1 MAVPSPEKLTMV
13 AGGQEPLIQW
23 SASETAPLMDGAA
36 RQHRTVLADNAD
48 AEPPAARAN
57 SFCPPYS
64 VQSRWALA
72 LLVLL
77 TCGVKCASELPPAP
91 PPPWEVTALRA
102 WKALALVWSPIL
114 MWLVLIDPGAQ
125 ALGATS
131 GGGSDEAPP
140 QVVHCQHG
148 CAVASLPRTKHCKR
162 CHKCV
167 AGYDHHCLWLNTCVG
182 SRNYRP
188 WAAFVALLFVWNA
201 LGCGISWNALIRALP
216 VRSRQLAVGHRPAA
230 LLTGLGTGCT
240 ATWLLLLLA
249 LHLYLFY
256 RGLTTI
262 EWITSGSEL
271 IFANE
276 VVQSGCVKR
285 FVLFG
290 RLEAR
295 DGKPNGGHGVPLEH
309 CPAVQQ
315 RAARPFVRRKWSLGA
330 SPTSDNSGRGVPHGL
345 STTGRRKIFVKRLSL
360 SALDTL
366 DEHFD
371 TTVELGDSIAKRRL
385 SLPPHLDREEFMG
398 RPIRSPTL

>member
-148 CAVASLPRTKHCKR
+148 CAVASLPPDEALQEVPQMRGGLRPPLPLAEYLRWFPQLSALGRLRGAALRVERAGLRYQLERFDSRIACAEPSARCGAPARGVAHRLGYRLHRDVAALAPGLAPLPLLPRFDNDRVDHKRFGADLRERGGAIRLREALRALRTFR
-162 CHKCV
+162 
-167 AGYDHHCLWLNTCVG
+167 G
-182 SRNYRP
+182 SRWEAERWTWGP
-188 WAAFVALLFVWNA
+188 A
-201 LGCGISWNALIRALP
+201 RALP
-216 VRSRQLAVGHRPAA
+216 SGAA
-230 LLTGLGTGCT
+230 EG
-240 ATWLLLLLA
+240 
-249 LHLYLFY
+249 
-256 RGLTTI
+256 
-262 EWITSGSEL
+262 
-271 IFANE
+271 
-276 VVQSGCVKR
+276 
-285 FVLFG
+285 
-290 RLEAR
+290 
-295 DGKPNGGHGVPLEH
+295 
-309 CPAVQQ
+309 
-315 RAARPFVRRKWSLGA
+315 RAAIRAQKMEPWRLAHVGQLGPRCAPRLIDDWPQKDLRQAAQPF
-330 SPTSDNSGRGVPHGL
+330 
-345 STTGRRKIFVKRLSL
+345 
-360 SALDTL
+360 ALDTL